1 MSAQDEIMNIT
12 ATITEVIA
20 TEVNVLATEEL
31 IPVTT
36 AEILNANFGNDDEAE
51 FIQGFLEITNIIEQ
65 IILSDTPDD
74 FLCPTEDND
83 LPPAFL
89 MLEMLDDLKNYK
101 FAGRTIDR
109 MERRIRGVNEVVKVK
124 MTETDKASH
133 PDYKKCPDCL
143 RHFAKRYLG
152 FHMGTDICVKVKT
165 AHNLR
170 PSGSDKKKVSEKI
183 YNACYDLEDLY
194 SRAVSYHKNIEPELI
209 EETMEDEVSV
219 DEENTPK
226 RSIKITYS
234 NGKVEWQNDKD
245 GRIEWD
251 YDDREIDKLL
261 KDAIEWGK
269 TQDGLESICLVETSS
284 DGSSRELTKTK
295 YEETMEDEVSVEESS
310 VKNYEYIVKTY
321 IYDAPST
328 NIEYA
333 GLWENDS
340 WVKCWT
346 SKAEATTEFEDAI
359 ATGDFISV
367 ELIQIDPDANE
378 DRETCI
384 DDWEDTLSD
393 YVESEDTDDELE
405 EIPVG
410 TKIGGKTW
418 DGKDYQTDEEEN

>member
-12 ATITEVIA
+12 TIITEVIA
-20 TEVNVLATEEL
+20 TEVNVLTTEEL

-209 EETMEDEVSV
+209 EET
-219 DEENTPK
+219 
-226 RSIKITYS
+226 I
-234 NGKVEWQNDKD
+234 
-245 GRIEWD
+245 
-251 YDDREIDKLL
+251 
-261 KDAIEWGK
+261 
-269 TQDGLESICLVETSS
+269 
-284 DGSSRELTKTK
+284 
-295 YEETMEDEVSVEESS
+295 EETMEDEVSVEESS

-346 SKAEATTEFEDAI
+346 TKAEATKEFEDAI

-418 DGKDYQTDEEEN
+418 DGNDYQTDEEEN